1 MRVRADFRLLAA
13 AILVAA
19 ALLLP
24 LWGFRMSAPQYP
36 GESLHLRVTQA
47 GIAGDV
53 QEVTTLQQYIGVHFP
68 TRLDELRW
76 IKLALGSLALLLA
89 ASAFSGTQTFGR
101 RLKRGAALLLLAFVL
116 ASTLFMQWR
125 LYETGHHRD
134 LHAPLRAVKN
144 FTPMVLGPTRV
155 GNFTVWSYPHFGGLA
170 LALALVLAM
179 GAAFCRRCNRA
190 EQKNAQPLAEDPK
203 TA

>member
-1 MRVRADFRLLAA
+1 MRARADFRLLAA

-36 GESLHLRVTQA
+36 GESLHLRVTRA
-47 GIAGDV
+47 GIVGDV

-89 ASAFSGTQTFGR
+89 ASAFAGTGVIGR
-101 RLKRGAALLLLAFVL
+101 WLKRGAALLLLVFGMVHVPDTGTMHQFRRWALHYRIEDLL
-116 ASTLFMQWR
+116 A
-125 LYETGHHRD
+125 
-134 LHAPLRAVKN
+134 AV
-144 FTPMVLGPTRV
+144 V
-155 GNFTVWSYPHFGGLA
+155 GFYFGS
-170 LALALVLAM
+170 
-179 GAAFCRRCNRA
+179 
-190 EQKNAQPLAEDPK
+190 KS
-203 TA
+203 